1 LNLIRPSLYAIV
13 FIVELLMHPTLCLGE
28 GGPLPTSESCAK
40 MGLSAG
46 SFILYNEAGQNTPS
60 LHWGYCPSAY
70 IRRSNGI
77 YSCMDTQFVG
87 ARKAEILCQQLSN
100 DQLSLDQFKQ
110 IVEKDLL
117 MHSDELDAITKRL
130 DELETKVLPSK

>member
-1 LNLIRPSLYAIV
+1 
-13 FIVELLMHPTLCLGE
+13 
-28 GGPLPTSESCAK
+28 
-40 MGLSAG
+40 
-46 SFILYNEAGQNTPS
+46 
-60 LHWGYCPSAY
+60 
-70 IRRSNGI
+70 
-77 YSCMDTQFVG
+77 MDTQFVG